1 MRAWH
6 LLFLVALP
14 AITAGLSACVTAGT
28 QPADTSVAA
37 ASPRCYAFSPC
48 ATAGTS
54 PTETHVATATTRHA
68 TDSADLAELDY
79 ELQPGDTVSISVWKE
94 KDLETDALVRPD
106 GGLSFPLV
114 GDVEAK
120 GHTLREVRD
129 TIAERLKPYIPDPVV
144 TVAIKEIGGNE
155 IYVLGRVNRPGG
167 YPFSQPIDVMQAL
180 SLAGGTT
187 PFAKVNRI
195 VILHRDASG
204 AEHSERFHYADIAHG
219 RDLAQNVLLHSGDT
233 VVVP

>member
-6 LLFLVALP
+6 LLLLVALP
-14 AITAGLSACVTAGT
+14 AVTAGLSACVAAGSP
-28 QPADTSVAA
+28 PADAHVAVAA
-37 ASPRCYAFSPC
+37 
-48 ATAGTS
+48 TGH
-54 PTETHVATATTRHA
+54 PTG
-68 TDSADLAELDY
+68 SSQLDY
-79 ELQPGDTVSISVWKE
+79 QLQPGDTVTISVWKE
-94 KDLETDALVRPD
+94 KDLETEALVRPD

-114 GDVEAK
+114 GDVQAE
-120 GHTLREVRD
+120 GYTLRQVRD

-155 IYVLGRVNRPGG
+155 IFVLGRVNRPGG
-167 YPFSQPIDVMQAL
+167 YAFSQPIDVMQAL

-187 PFAKVNRI
+187 PFARLNRI
-195 VILHRDASG
+195 VILHRDHTG

>member
-6 LLFLVALP
+6 LSLLVALS
-14 AITAGLSACVTAGT
+14 AVTAGLSACVTAGI
-28 QPADTSVAA
+28 PATDGH
-37 ASPRCYAFSPC
+37 CYAFSPC
-48 ATAGTS
+48 DAAGAPSTDA
-54 PTETHVATATTRHA
+54 HVAMAATGRAVDQLNYH
-68 TDSADLAELDY
+68 
-79 ELQPGDTVSISVWKE
+79 LQPGDTVSISVWKE
-94 KDLETDALVRPD
+94 KDLETEALVRPD

-114 GDVEAK
+114 GDIEAK
-120 GHTLREVRD
+120 GHTLRQVRD

-144 TVAIKEIGGNE
+144 TVAIKEIGGNQ

-187 PFAKVNRI
+187 PFAKLNRI

-204 AEHSERFHYADIAHG
+204 AEHSVRFHYADIAHG

>member
-1 MRAWH
+1 MRARH
-6 LLFLVALP
+6 LSFLVALA
-14 AITAGLSACVTAGT
+14 AIIAGLSACVAAGT
-28 QPADTSVAA
+28 RPDTTPADT
-37 ASPRCYAFSPC
+37 
-48 ATAGTS
+48 
-54 PTETHVATATTRHA
+54 HVAVAPTGRAATE
-68 TDSADLAELDY
+68 SALLDY
-79 ELQPGDTVSISVWKE
+79 HLQPGDTVSISVWKE
-94 KDLETDALVRPD
+94 KDLETEALVRPD

-114 GDVEAK
+114 GDVEAE

-129 TIAERLKPYIPDPVV
+129 AIAQRLKPYIPDPVV

-187 PFAKVNRI
+187 PFAKLNRI
-195 VILHRDASG
+195 VILHRDSGG
-204 AEHSERFHYADIAHG
+204 AEHSVRFHYADIAHG

>member
-6 LLFLVALP
+6 LSLLVALP
-14 AITAGLSACVTAGT
+14 AVIAGLSACVAAGT
-28 QPADTSVAA
+28 PPADMHADVH
-37 ASPRCYAFSPC
+37 CYAFSPC
-48 ATAGTS
+48 DSASTS
-54 PTETHVATATTRHA
+54 PADTHVAMR
-68 TDSADLAELDY
+68 SAGRAVDGAQLDY
-79 ELQPGDTVSISVWKE
+79 HLQPGDTVTISVWKE
-94 KDLETDALVRPD
+94 KDLETEALVRPD

-114 GDVEAK
+114 GDIEAK

-155 IYVLGRVNRPGG
+155 IFVLGRVNRPGG

-187 PFAKVNRI
+187 PFAKLNRI

>member
-6 LLFLVALP
+6 LSLLVIALS
-14 AITAGLSACVTAGT
+14 AVTAGLSACVTAGT
-28 QPADTSVAA
+28 SGADG
-37 ASPRCYAFSPC
+37 RCYALDPC
-48 ATAGTS
+48 EATSGQPIGARVAKATS
-54 PTETHVATATTRHA
+54 SHPV
-68 TDSADLAELDY
+68 DGSGLDY
-79 ELQPGDTVSISVWKE
+79 QLQPGDTVTISVWKE
-94 KDLETDALVRPD
+94 KDLETAALVRPD

-114 GDVEAK
+114 GDVQAK
-120 GHTLREVRD
+120 GHTLRQVRD

-155 IYVLGRVNRPGG
+155 IFVLGRVNRPGG

-187 PFAKVNRI
+187 PFAKLNRI

-204 AEHSERFHYADIAHG
+204 AEHSVRFHYAEIAHG

>member
-6 LLFLVALP
+6 LSLLVALS
-14 AITAGLSACVTAGT
+14 AVTAGLTACVSAGT
-28 QPADTSVAA
+28 LTTDGH
-37 ASPRCYAFSPC
+37 CYAFSPC
-48 ATAGTS
+48 DAAGTPS
-54 PTETHVATATTRHA
+54 TDAHVAMASSGRA
-68 TDSADLAELDY
+68 VDQLDY
-79 ELQPGDTVSISVWKE
+79 HLQPGDTVTISVWKE
-94 KDLETDALVRPD
+94 KDLETEALVRPD

-120 GHTLREVRD
+120 GHTLRQVRD

-144 TVAIKEIGGNE
+144 TVAIKEIGGNQ

-187 PFAKVNRI
+187 PFAKLNRI

-204 AEHSERFHYADIAHG
+204 AEHSVRFHYADIAHG

>member
-6 LLFLVALP
+6 LSLLFALS
-14 AITAGLSACVTAGT
+14 AVTAGLTACATAGT
-28 QPADTSVAA
+28 PTADGH
-37 ASPRCYAFSPC
+37 CYAFSPC
-48 ATAGTS
+48 DAAGTAS
-54 PTETHVATATTRHA
+54 TDAHVAMAVTGRAAAQIDQLNYH
-68 TDSADLAELDY
+68 
-79 ELQPGDTVSISVWKE
+79 LQPGDTVTISVWKE
-94 KDLETDALVRPD
+94 KDLETEALVRPD

-167 YPFSQPIDVMQAL
+167 FPFSQPIDVMQAL

-187 PFAKVNRI
+187 PFAKLNRI

>member
-6 LLFLVALP
+6 LSLLLALS
-14 AITAGLSACVTAGT
+14 AVTASLCACVTAGAPPDST
-28 QPADTSVAA
+28 H
-37 ASPRCYAFSPC
+37 CYAFSPC
-48 ATAGTS
+48 SATETPSADSPGTMGSPRTAG
-54 PTETHVATATTRHA
+54 
-68 TDSADLAELDY
+68 SAPLDELNY
-79 ELQPGDTVSISVWKE
+79 HLQPGDTVNISVWKE
-94 KDLETDALVRPD
+94 KDLETEALVRPD

-114 GDVEAK
+114 GDVEAR
-120 GHTLREVRD
+120 GHTLDEVRD

-144 TVAIKEIGGNE
+144 TVAIKQIGGNE

-187 PFAKVNRI
+187 PFAKLNRI
-195 VILHRDASG
+195 VILHRDATG
-204 AEHSERFHYADIAHG
+204 AEHSVRFHYADIAHG
-219 RDLAQNVLLHSGDT
+219 RDLAQNVLLNSGDT

>member
-6 LLFLVALP
+6 LSLLVALS
-14 AITAGLSACVTAGT
+14 AVTAGLSACVAAGT
-28 QPADTSVAA
+28 PPADMHVSR
-37 ASPRCYAFSPC
+37 ASARCYAFSPC
-48 ATAGTS
+48 
-54 PTETHVATATTRHA
+54 ETDGVSASDMHA
-68 TDSADLAELDY
+68 AVPAIGRADGGAQLDY
-79 ELQPGDTVSISVWKE
+79 HLQPGDIVNISVWKE

-114 GDVEAK
+114 GDVEAT

-129 TIAERLKPYIPDPVV
+129 TIAGRLKPYIPDPVV

-187 PFAKVNRI
+187 PFAKLNRI
-195 VILHRDASG
+195 VILHRDAGG
-204 AEHSERFHYADIAHG
+204 AEHSVRFHYADIAHG